1 MNHWLLEEQ
10 EEMRQQ
16 ALKQV
21 QLAQDLHKPAD
32 KKLIQCAADVLE
44 MAVLD
49 LVLED
54 ISDNKNKQRELQLAA
69 ADAFYLLRT
78 LPRPADALAAGK
90 FLLRAG
96 SLAVLGAKGADA
108 AQWLEK
114 EPWAELPVDSENWYK
129 RTWATVLDVWLR
141 LIRRGFYE
149 DLNVV
154 LERIARLRDA
164 QFDFEKNYLAGQEPA
179 HAKVVALELIGLYH
193 LAKAAETLVRYATDD
208 VVDGKRQIRQSLDT
222 HFRQVLAVCEHV
234 RMIDLELLGRLLAAS
249 AVQMTEEREL
259 THTLRSLV
267 SQTAEKVPTYMPDQ
281 TEFVPGQ
288 MVVLKSNPSLRGAV
302 VKVLSGQAENRV
314 EVFMGSSVQTYYASQ
329 LQAEDLP
336 ADELQ
341 PLSCD
346 LFHAHLTALQI
357 RHPSLST
364 LYSLNAARVN
374 FIPYQFRPVLRFI
387 RSDRPRLL
395 IADGVGVGKTIEA
408 GLVLRELQA
417 RREIKS
423 VLIICPR
430 PLVTEGKWKNEMK
443 RFGEQ
448 FTHLDGPTLS
458 YCIKEMDLEG
468 EWPIQHQKAILP
480 YSLFGEVLLYG
491 PEGRGRRRQGKGL
504 LDLDPPPRFDLVIVD
519 EAHHIRNPNTRSHE
533 AVRFFCDYAEA
544 AVFLTATPVQLGSED
559 LFVLLN
565 VLRPDLIQDMESFE
579 HMAAPNP
586 FINKAVD
593 HARTQAA
600 DWTAQATK
608 ALDEAA
614 ATGWGRAILSRN
626 PEFKRVRGQLAE
638 GYVAADER
646 IQLITDMEA
655 LHTFA
660 SMINRTRRRDI
671 GAFTVRKPETRDV
684 EFTPSQK
691 QLHDELLAV
700 QADIFSRLHGDKN
713 VKFMMTTIRRQA
725 ASCLYG
731 LVPFLESILNHR
743 LDELEWEEADDGE
756 PVPPSDAVSA
766 IRSHIEGVLE
776 KARGLDPRDPKFE
789 ALRTVIWEKQDLDNN
804 KVMLFSSFRHTL
816 YYLHE
821 KLKADGVRVA
831 MVHGGTPDEERVE
844 MRRLFEKPRE
854 DSDALDV
861 LLFSEIGCEGLDYQ
875 FCDCIVNY
883 DLPWNPM
890 RVEQRIGRIDRNGQ
904 KSESVAIVNLITPG
918 TVDADIYERCL
929 KRIGVFEQALG
940 SSEEI
945 LGEISRE
952 IKNIAENYAL
962 SEAERQ
968 AQLQQ
973 LADNEIRL
981 IQAQEELEQKQMEL
995 FGIRLPED
1003 QMKREIRDASSFWL
1017 TPGSLQRLVVLYL
1030 QQRCKEERDF
1040 ILGEKPLK
1048 TLRLAQDARNL
1059 LLGDFQQ
1066 LPRQSTYREWE
1077 TWLKGDDQHLQITFE
1092 QDCATQNPEAA
1103 FVMPL
1108 HPLVK
1113 QAARFFDS
1121 DERVVVHLKVRDD
1134 DLPTGRYQFVVY
1146 QWRFYGIRE
1155 DLKLKL
1161 VASSD
1166 SVEPYLGRL
1175 LERAEDAETGE
1186 QGEWDEL
1193 ETQHYRLW
1201 SEAQTEHQQ
1210 RTQELAAYR
1219 RESLATSHQARMA
1232 LLREQLEKASDENI
1246 QRMRQSQI
1254 GRAEADYNRR
1264 IEELDRAEEKVDI
1277 VAEPVAYG
1285 ILDLQREGQHAE

>member
-1 MNHWLLEEQ
+1 MSHWLLEEQ

-16 ALKQV
+16 ALN
-21 QLAQDLHKPAD
+21 LAQRAQNSHKLAD
-32 KKLIQCAADVLE
+32 EKLIRRAADVLE
-44 MAVLD
+44 IAVLD

-54 ISDNKNKQRELQLAA
+54 AAHDEEKQRELQRAA
-69 ADAFYLLRT
+69 ADAFCLLRA
-78 LPRPADALAAGK
+78 LPRPAEPFDAGK

-96 SLAVLGAKGADA
+96 SLAVLGDKGADA
-108 AQWLEK
+108 EQWLEK
-114 EPWAELPVDSENWYK
+114 EPWAELPVDSENWHK

-141 LIRRGFYE
+141 LIRKRYTDFGA
-149 DLNVV
+149 V
-154 LERIARLRDA
+154 LKQISRLRDD
-164 QFDFEKNYLAGQEPA
+164 QSDFEKKYLVGQEPA
-179 HAKVVALELIGLYH
+179 HAKAVALELIGLYH
-193 LAKAAETLVRYATDD
+193 LAKAAEILVHAIY
-208 VVDGKRQIRQSLDT
+208 GNYQIRQDLNT
-222 HFRQVLAVCEHV
+222 HFRRVLAVCEHA
-234 RMIDLELLGRLLAAS
+234 RMIDLEILGRLLAAGAS
-249 AVQMTEEREL
+249 QM
-259 THTLRSLV
+259 
-267 SQTAEKVPTYMPDQ
+267 AEKYIPDQ
-281 TEFVPGQ
+281 TVFAPGQ
-288 MVVLKSNPSLRGAV
+288 IVVLKSDPSVKGAV
-302 VKVLSGQAENRV
+302 LEVLPGEAESRVKVFVDG
-314 EVFMGSSVQTYYASQ
+314 SVQTYYASQ
-329 LQAEDLP
+329 LQAEERPTDGF
-336 ADELQ
+336 Q
-341 PLSCD
+341 PLSRD
-346 LFHAHLTALQI
+346 LFHAYLTALQI

-408 GLVLRELQA
+408 GLILRELQA

-430 PLVTEGKWKNEMK
+430 PLVTESKWRSEMK
-443 RFGEQ
+443 RFGED
-448 FTHLDGPTLS
+448 FTHLDDGKTLR
-458 YCIKEMDLEG
+458 YCIEEMDREG
-468 EWPIQHQKAILP
+468 EWPTQYQKAILP
-480 YSLFGEVLLYG
+480 YSLLGEVLLYG
-491 PEGRGRRRQGKGL
+491 PDGRGRRSQGKGL

-519 EAHHIRNPNTRSHE
+519 EAHHIRNPNTRSYE

-544 AVFLTATPVQLGSED
+544 AVFLTATPIQLGSED

-586 FINKAVD
+586 YINRAVD
-593 HARTQAA
+593 HARTQAT
-600 DWTAQATK
+600 DWTTQAME

-626 PEFKRVRGQLAE
+626 PEFNRVRGQLAE
-638 GYVAADER
+638 GFVAADER

-713 VKFMMTTIRRQA
+713 IKFMMTTIRRQA

-731 LVPFLESILNHR
+731 LVPFLESILNRR

-766 IRSHIEGVLE
+766 IRSQIEGVLE

-789 ALRTVIWEKQDLDNN
+789 TLRTVIREKQALPNN

-816 YYLHE
+816 YYLYE
-821 KLKADGVRVA
+821 KFKADGVRVA
-831 MVHGGTPDEERVE
+831 MVHGGTPDDERVE
-844 MRRLFEKPRE
+844 RRRLFEKLRE

-904 KSESVAIVNLITPG
+904 QSENVAIVNLITPG

-940 SSEEI
+940 GSEEI
-945 LGEISRE
+945 LGEISKE
-952 IKNIAENYAL
+952 IKNIAENYTL
-962 SEAERQ
+962 NEEERR

-973 LADNEIRL
+973 LADNRIRL
-981 IQAQEELEQKQMEL
+981 IQEQEGLEQKQMEL

-1003 QMKREIRDASSFWL
+1003 QMNREIRDASSFWL
-1017 TPGSLQRLVVLYL
+1017 TPGSLQRLVALYL
-1030 QQRCKEERDF
+1030 QQRCEEERDL

-1048 TLRLAQDARNL
+1048 TLRLAQDARK
-1059 LLGDFQQ
+1059 
-1066 LPRQSTYREWE
+1066 P
-1077 TWLKGDDQHLQITFE
+1077 
-1092 QDCATQNPEAA
+1092 
-1103 FVMPL
+1103 FV
-1108 HPLVK
+1108 
-1113 QAARFFDS
+1113 ARFP
-1121 DERVVVHLKVRDD
+1121 KI
-1134 DLPTGRYQFVVY
+1134 P
-1146 QWRFYGIRE
+1146 
-1155 DLKLKL
+1155 
-1161 VASSD
+1161 
-1166 SVEPYLGRL
+1166 
-1175 LERAEDAETGE
+1175 
-1186 QGEWDEL
+1186 
-1193 ETQHYRLW
+1193 
-1201 SEAQTEHQQ
+1201 
-1210 RTQELAAYR
+1210 
-1219 RESLATSHQARMA
+1219 
-1232 LLREQLEKASDENI
+1232 
-1246 QRMRQSQI
+1246 
-1254 GRAEADYNRR
+1254 
-1264 IEELDRAEEKVDI
+1264 
-1277 VAEPVAYG
+1277 
-1285 ILDLQREGQHAE
+1285 

>member
-1 MNHWLLEEQ
+1 MSHWLLEEQ
-10 EEMRQQ
+10 KEMCQQ
-16 ALKQV
+16 ALNQA
-21 QLAQDLHKPAD
+21 QLAQNSHKLAD
-32 KKLIQCAADVLE
+32 EKLIRRAADVLE
-44 MAVLD
+44 MAVFD
-49 LVLED
+49 LMLED
-54 ISDNKNKQRELQLAA
+54 VADDEKKQRELQLAA
-69 ADAFYLLRT
+69 ADAFYLLHA
-78 LPRPADALAAGK
+78 LPRPADALDSGK

-96 SLAVLGAKGADA
+96 ILAVLGDKEADA
-108 AQWLEK
+108 VLWLEK
-114 EPWAELPVDSENWYK
+114 EPWDELPVDSEDWHK

-141 LIRRGFYE
+141 LIRKDRYT
-149 DLNVV
+149 DLDVV
-154 LERIARLRDA
+154 LKRTSRLRDA
-164 QFDFEKNYLAGQEPA
+164 QSGFERKYLVGQETA

-193 LAKAAETLVRYATDD
+193 LAKAAEILVHYAI
-208 VVDGKRQIRQSLDT
+208 DGNYQIRRELNT
-222 HFRQVLAVCEHV
+222 HFRQVLAVCEHA
-234 RMIDLELLGRLLAAS
+234 RMIDLEILGRLLAAS
-249 AVQMTEEREL
+249 ASQMAER
-259 THTLRSLV
+259 
-267 SQTAEKVPTYMPDQ
+267 YMPNQ
-281 TEFVPGQ
+281 TVFVLGQ
-288 MVVLKSNPSLRGAV
+288 IVVLKSDPSVKGAV
-302 VKVLSGQAENRV
+302 VEVLPGEDESRVKVFVDG
-314 EVFMGSSVQTYYASQ
+314 SVQTYYASQ
-329 LQAEDLP
+329 LQAEERP
-336 ADELQ
+336 ADGLQ
-341 PLSCD
+341 PLSRD
-346 LFHAHLTALQI
+346 LFHAYLTALQI

-408 GLVLRELQA
+408 GLILRELQA

-430 PLVTEGKWKNEMK
+430 PLVTEEKWKSEMK
-443 RFGEQ
+443 RFGED
-448 FTHLDGPTLS
+448 FTDLDGPTLR
-458 YCIKEMDLEG
+458 YCIKEMDLDG
-468 EWPIQHQKAILP
+468 EWPVQHQKMILP
-480 YSLFGEVLLYG
+480 YSLFNKELLYG
-491 PEGRGRRRQGKGL
+491 PEGGRRRGKGL

-519 EAHHIRNPNTRSHE
+519 EAHHIRNPNNYQE

-544 AVFLTATPVQLGSED
+544 AVFLTATPIQLGSED

-565 VLRPDLIQDMESFE
+565 VLRPDLIRDTESFE

-593 HARTQAA
+593 HARTQEA
-600 DWTAQATK
+600 DWTAQAME

-626 PEFKRVRGQLAE
+626 PEFERVRGQLAT
-638 GYVAADER
+638 GCVAADER

-660 SMINRTRRRDI
+660 GMINRTRRRDI
-671 GAFTVRKPETRDV
+671 GAFTVRKPETRHV

-700 QADIFSRLHGDKN
+700 QADIFSRLHGDRN
-713 VKFMMTTIRRQA
+713 VKFMMTTIRRQT

-731 LVPFLESILNHR
+731 LAPFLESILNRR

-756 PVPPSDAVSA
+756 PVPPSDVVAL
-766 IRSHIEGVLE
+766 IRSQIEGVLE
-776 KARGLDPRDPKFE
+776 KARALDPHDPKLE
-789 ALRTVIWEKQDLDNN
+789 ELRTVIREKQALSNN

-816 YYLHE
+816 HYLYE
-821 KLKADGVRVA
+821 KLRADGVRVA

-844 MRRLFEKPRE
+844 LRRMFERSRE

-904 KSESVAIVNLITPG
+904 QTESVAIVNLITPG

-945 LGEISRE
+945 LGEISKE
-952 IKNIAENYAL
+952 IKNIAENYTL
-962 SEAERQ
+962 NEEERQ

-973 LADNEIRL
+973 LADNKIRL
-981 IQAQEELEQKQMEL
+981 IQEQEGLEQKQMEL

-1017 TPGSLQRLVVLYL
+1017 TPGSLQRLVALYL
-1030 QQRCKEERDF
+1030 QQRCGEERDF

-1059 LLGDFQQ
+1059 LLGDFKQ

-1077 TWLKGDDQHLQITFE
+1077 TWLKGEDQHLQITFE
-1092 QDCATQNPEAA
+1092 QDCATQHPKAA

-1121 DERVVVHLKVRDD
+1121 DEQAVVNLKVRDD
-1134 DLPTGRYQFVVY
+1134 NAPAGRYQFVVY

-1155 DLKLKL
+1155 DLKLRL

-1166 SVEPYLGRL
+1166 AVAPHLGHL
-1175 LERAEDAETGE
+1175 LEKAEDAEVGE
-1186 QGEWDEL
+1186 QGGWDEL
-1193 ETQHYRLW
+1193 EAQHYRLW
-1201 SEAQTEHQQ
+1201 SEARAEHRQ

-1219 RESLATSHQARMA
+1219 RESLATSHQAQMA
-1232 LLREQLEKASDENI
+1232 LLGEQLEKASNENI
-1246 QRMRQSQI
+1246 QRMRRSQI

-1264 IEELDRAEEKVDI
+1264 VEDLDRAEENVDI

-1285 ILDLQREGQHAE
+1285 VLNIEEIK